1 MKVCVVGVG
10 AIGGTL
16 GYRLSKAG
24 CELSGL
30 ARGKTLAALREK
42 GLRLVEGMAESRT
55 EAAVAIRASD
65 TPEELG
71 PQDLVI
77 LAVKATGLGAL
88 APGLNPLLKP
98 DTVVVPAMNGI
109 PWWFFQGF
117 GEALEGRRLRS
128 VDPDGII
135 SASIPQEAILGC
147 VLHIGA
153 ICPEPGLVEPLPL
166 KTIILGEPS
175 GTSSTRLEA
184 TAGLFARAG
193 FDVKLSGSIQNDIW
207 YKLWGNMTM
216 NPISALTGATMDR
229 ILGDPLV
236 EEYCRKIMIEAK
248 EVGERIG
255 CSIGQS
261 VEDRLD
267 VSRTLGAF
275 KTSMLQDVEAG
286 KPLELD
292 ALVGA
297 VAEIGDLV
305 GLETPA
311 IDTLLGLTR
320 LSARVAGLYPD
331 AD

>member
-1 MKVCVVGVG
+1 
-10 AIGGTL
+10 
-16 GYRLSKAG
+16 
-24 CELSGL
+24 
-30 ARGKTLAALREK
+30 
-42 GLRLVEGMAESRT
+42 
-55 EAAVAIRASD
+55 
-65 TPEELG
+65 
-71 PQDLVI
+71 
-77 LAVKATGLGAL
+77 
-88 APGLNPLLKP
+88 
-98 DTVVVPAMNGI
+98 
-109 PWWFFQGF
+109 
-117 GEALEGRRLRS
+117 
-128 VDPDGII
+128 
-135 SASIPQEAILGC
+135 
-147 VLHIGA
+147 
-153 ICPEPGLVEPLPL
+153 L

-175 GTSSTRLEA
+175 GNYSARLEA
-184 TAGLFARAG
+184 VAGLFARAG
-193 FDVKLSGSIQNDIW
+193 FDVKVSGAIQNDIW

-236 EEYCRKIMIEAK
+236 EGLCRRIMIEAK

-261 VEDRLD
+261 VEDRLA

-320 LSARVAGLYPD
+320 LRARVAGLYPEED
-331 AD
+331 